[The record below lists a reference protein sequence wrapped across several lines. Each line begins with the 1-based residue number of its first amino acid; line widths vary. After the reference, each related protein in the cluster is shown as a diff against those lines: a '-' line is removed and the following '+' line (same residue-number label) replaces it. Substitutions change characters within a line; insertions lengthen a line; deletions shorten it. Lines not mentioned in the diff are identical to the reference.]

1 MVIKLIKNF
10 INKIHVQITFIII
23 LSLGI
28 SIGVYSGFS
37 ELNEDLSIKR
47 QQAFLKE
54 QSQTIINDIPQIK
67 FTIDKND
74 MTFEDVL
81 KSDIFKKYDM
91 YNIFLTNSDGT
102 FHEIDEFY
110 NKDKNYDKT
119 GDSGN
124 HFNNLNL
131 KSESL
136 YIFNIQYKDCV
147 GFIMI
152 EPNMEALV
160 SDTNELLI
168 GIFAICLF
176 LSLLF
181 LLSKKQIKYIKKIND
196 GIEIMAGGQLLNK
209 LPIEGNNELT
219 SLAVSINNMAF
230 SLRSKLDLEKEL
242 DSKQRKLISNICMI

>member
-1 MVIKLIKNF
+1 MIKNF